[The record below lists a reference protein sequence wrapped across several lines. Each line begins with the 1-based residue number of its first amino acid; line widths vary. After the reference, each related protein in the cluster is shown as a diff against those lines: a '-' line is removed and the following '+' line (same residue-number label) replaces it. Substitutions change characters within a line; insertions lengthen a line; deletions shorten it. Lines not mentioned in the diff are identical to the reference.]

1 MVVATRVMMRALQ
14 AQRTTVRMRHS
25 TARAMQWHAVGH
37 CLEGVRVVDLIVGDS
52 DVLRHFVERL
62 KKPVFSPNY
71 LSRVNFPG

>member
-1 MVVATRVMMRALQ
+1 
-14 AQRTTVRMRHS
+14 
-25 TARAMQWHAVGH
+25 MQWHAVGH
-37 CLEGVRVVDLIVGDS
+37 CLEGVRVVYLIVGDS